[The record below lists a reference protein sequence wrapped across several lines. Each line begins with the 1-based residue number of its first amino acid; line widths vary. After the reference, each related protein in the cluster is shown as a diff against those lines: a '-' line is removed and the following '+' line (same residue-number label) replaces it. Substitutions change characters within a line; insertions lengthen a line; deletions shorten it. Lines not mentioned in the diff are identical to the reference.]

1 MPLVDTLTLLSF
13 KVTTLACCML
23 VALGRLGAALRVTN
37 VCSSLPPHLRL
48 PCRPAAGSQRTQFG
62 PATSRPPYLGHV
74 ARLSHLS
81 NSAGASRSL
90 ATSEAM
96 FKAAVK
102 SHNAATPAQAAAT
115 PAKQQNI
122 LGAFESLQSTQRWN
136 NTRPLSTLSGNVPK
150 HNPERRNSGQSHGIK
165 RTSSG
170 LAKALGTHD
179 DAFDYASMNIT
190 DFENEVPTS
199 FHSAATAQSVSLAN
213 VLFDEDDFDSDID
226 LDVED
231 PATKSTVQQPATA
244 QPSMVDSAYHSAQ
257 AQSPASKQTPLGA
270 LRSSQPIPWSSSPPE
285 HFKTPPRPQHVP
297 VPTKRRTLPWLQNGG
312 QVKTEAVEDVQDE
325 EPEATRPKKRRP
337 VEAAAVATPAPK
349 SSKPD
354 YPWNTT
360 QSAIKQQQKTLRE
373 ASKKAATAKMNEGT
387 DEDMKEAI
395 KRKKKT
401 MVHRIFLSEEQQNVL
416 NMVVENKKSVFFT
429 GSAGK
434 CDTYLAFASH

>member
-1 MPLVDTLTLLSF
+1 
-13 KVTTLACCML
+13 ML

-37 VCSSLPPHLRL
+37 VNSPLPPHLRL
-48 PCRPAAGSQRTQFG
+48 PYRTTAGSQRTHFG
-62 PATSRPPYLGHV
+62 LASPCPQYLGQI
-74 ARLSHLS
+74 ARLYHI
-81 NSAGASRSL
+81 ASTVRDSQSVL
-90 ATSEAM
+90 TSDAM

-102 SHNAATPAQAAAT
+102 SHSAATPSQAGAT

-122 LGAFESLQSTQRWN
+122 VGAFKASQSTPRPN
-136 NTRPLSTLSGNVPK
+136 NTRPLSTLSGNAPQ

-170 LAKALGTHD
+170 LAKVLGSHD
-179 DAFDYASMNIT
+179 DAFGYASMNVT
-190 DFENEVPTS
+190 NFDNEVPTS
-199 FHSAATAQSVSLAN
+199 LHSAATAQSVPLST

-231 PATKSTVQQPATA
+231 PSTKSTVSQPVTMR
-244 QPSMVDSAYHSAQ
+244 PSTVDSAYHSAQ
-257 AQSPASKQTPLGA
+257 TQSPASRQTPLEA
-270 LRSSQPIPWSSSPPE
+270 LKSSQPIPWSSSPPE
-285 HFKTPPRPQHVP
+285 HFKTPPKPQQAP
-297 VPTKRRTLPWLQNGG
+297 VPTKRRTLPWLQSDGRT
-312 QVKTEAVEDVQDE
+312 K
-325 EPEATRPKKRRP
+325 
-337 VEAAAVATPAPK
+337 VEAAEDVIEDEQETSRPNKRRSVEAAVVATPAPK

-373 ASKKAATAKMNEGT
+373 ASKKAASAKVNEGT

-416 NMVVENKKSVFFT
+416 NLVVENKKSVFFT

-434 CDTYLAFASH
+434 PDVPLPC